1 MARLGRSFL
10 PLNQT
15 RKWSCVNVT
24 RRTKANVVRVAKA
37 TGMTAGAVVA
47 LAMDGALEALEKNPA
62 VRRVIGRHR

>member
-1 MARLGRSFL
+1 MARFGRAFL

-15 RKWSCVNVT
+15 RRVSVVNID
-24 RRTKANVVRVAKA
+24 RRTKANVVRVAKS
-37 TGMTAGAVVA
+37 TGLTAGAVVA